1 MNLQRLRYLREIAR
15 RNLNLTAAA
24 AALHTSQPGVSRQI
38 LELEEELGCQ
48 IFERRGR
55 RLTGLTEPGRAAL
68 AIAERVLDDLEDLH
82 RVGREWADSEAGTL
96 TIATTH
102 TQARYTLP
110 DVVAQFRRD
119 HPRVAVTL
127 RQGDPEQVVRAV
139 LDGKAD
145 LAVATEAV
153 SRVDQLLATPF
164 LQWSH
169 VAVVPPQHPLAI
181 QSANTVSAADL
192 AQYPLLTYDAAFAG
206 RNTID
211 LVFADAGL
219 KPEVAISALDA
230 DVIKTYV
237 RLGLG
242 VGLIASVAFDPIAD
256 HPLIALD
263 CRHLFG
269 IKTSFVALPVGRTPR
284 RFVTRFVELLTH
296 QARPISQTLPKMAD
310 DHSPDRSARH
320 IKTNKIP

>member
-68 AIAERVLDDLEDLH
+68 AIAERVLDDLEDLR

-110 DVVAQFRRD
+110 AVVAQFRRD

-153 SRVDQLLATPF
+153 SRVEQLQAKPF
-164 LQWSH
+164 LEWSH
-169 VAVVPPQHPLAI
+169 VAVVPPEHPLTI
-181 QSANTVSAADL
+181 QRASTLSAADL

-242 VGLIASVAFDPIAD
+242 VGLIASVAFDPITD

-284 RFVTRFVELLTH
+284 RFVTRFVELLTN
-296 QARPISQTLPKMAD
+296 QAGPLSQTLPRMTD
-310 DHSPDRSARH
+310 DHPPDRTARQ

>member
-1 MNLQRLRYLREIAR
+1 MNLQRLRYLREIVR
-15 RNLNLTAAA
+15 RDLNVTAAA
-24 AALHTSQPGVSRQI
+24 VALHTSQPGVSRQI

-55 RLTGLTEPGRAAL
+55 RLIGLTEPGRTAL
-68 AIAERVLDDLEDLH
+68 AIAERVLDDLDAL
-82 RVGREWADSEAGTL
+82 RQVGHEWSDGDEGTL

-110 DVVAQFRRD
+110 AVVAAFRRQ

-127 RQGDPEQVVRAV
+127 RQGDPDQVVRAV

-145 LAVATEAV
+145 LAIATEAV
-153 SRVDQLLATPF
+153 SRVEQLVATPF

-169 VAVVPPQHPLAI
+169 VAVMPPDHPLATI
-181 QSANTVSAADL
+181 GTMTVAAL
-192 AQYPLLTYDAAFAG
+192 AQHPLLTYDMAFAG
-206 RNTID
+206 RGAID
-211 LVFADAGL
+211 RVFADAGL
-219 KPEVAISALDA
+219 TPLVAISALDA

-242 VGLIASVAFDPIAD
+242 VGLIASIAFEAD
-256 HPLIALD
+256 ADAPLIAID

-269 IKTSFVALPVGRTPR
+269 TKTSFVALPVGRSPR
-284 RFVTRFVELLTH
+284 RFVSRFVEMLVD
-296 QARPISQTLPKMAD
+296 SSLPHFFA
-310 DHSPDRSARH
+310 P
-320 IKTNKIP
+320 

>member
-15 RNLNLTAAA
+15 RDLNLTAAA
-24 AALHTSQPGVSRQI
+24 VALHTSQPGVSRQI

-55 RLTGLTEPGRAAL
+55 RLTSLTEPGRAAL
-68 AIAERVLDDLEDLH
+68 AIAERVLDDVEALR
-82 RVGREWADSEAGTL
+82 RVGREWTDSAAGTL

-110 DVVAQFRRD
+110 AVVAQFRQD

-127 RQGDPEQVVRAV
+127 RQGDPEQVVRSV
-139 LDGKAD
+139 LEGKAD
-145 LAVATEAV
+145 LAIATEAV
-153 SRVDQLLATPF
+153 SRVAQLQATPF
-164 LQWSH
+164 LEWSH
-169 VAVVPPQHPLAI
+169 VAVMPPEHPLATEFFNQPRGTI
-181 QSANTVSAADL
+181 SVANL
-192 AQYPLLTYDAAFAG
+192 ARFPLLTYDAAFAG

-219 KPEVAISALDA
+219 TPEMAISALDA

-242 VGLIASVAFDPIAD
+242 VGLIASVAFDPVAD
-256 HPLIALD
+256 QPLMALD

-269 IKTSFVALPVGRTPR
+269 TKTSFVALPADRTPR
-284 RFVTRFVELLTH
+284 RFVTRFVELLTG
-296 QARPISQTLPKMAD
+296 QSLD
-310 DHSPDRSARH
+310 
-320 IKTNKIP
+320 

>member
-15 RNLNLTAAA
+15 RDLNLTAAA
-24 AALHTSQPGVSRQI
+24 VALHTSQPGVSRQI

-55 RLTGLTEPGRAAL
+55 RLTSLTEPGRAAL
-68 AIAERVLDDLEDLH
+68 AIAERVLDDIEALR
-82 RVGREWADSEAGTL
+82 RVGREWTDSAAGTL

-110 DVVAQFRRD
+110 AVVAKFRQD
-119 HPRVAVTL
+119 HPRVTVTL
-127 RQGDPEQVVRAV
+127 RQGDPEQVVRSV
-139 LDGKAD
+139 LEGKAD
-145 LAVATEAV
+145 LAIATEAV
-153 SRVDQLLATPF
+153 GQVEQLRATPF
-164 LQWSH
+164 LEWSH
-169 VAVVPPQHPLAI
+169 VAVMPPEHPLATEFI
-181 QSANTVSAADL
+181 NQSGGTISVANL
-192 AQYPLLTYDAAFAG
+192 AKFPLLTYDAAFAG

-219 KPEVAISALDA
+219 TPEMAISALDA

-256 HPLIALD
+256 QPLMALD

-269 IKTSFVALPVGRTPR
+269 TKTSFVALPADRTPR
-284 RFVTRFVELLTH
+284 RFVTRFVELLTGTSLN
-296 QARPISQTLPKMAD
+296 QA
-310 DHSPDRSARH
+310 
-320 IKTNKIP
+320 

>member
-15 RNLNLTAAA
+15 RDLNLTAAA
-24 AALHTSQPGVSRQI
+24 VALHTSQPGVSRQI

-55 RLTGLTEPGRAAL
+55 RLTSLTEPGRAAL
-68 AIAERVLDDLEDLH
+68 AIAERVLEDVEALR
-82 RVGREWADSEAGTL
+82 RVGREWTDSEAGTL

-110 DVVAQFRRD
+110 AVVAQFRRD

-127 RQGDPEQVVRAV
+127 RQGDPEQVVRSV
-139 LDGKAD
+139 LEGKAD
-145 LAVATEAV
+145 LAIATEAV
-153 SRVDQLLATPF
+153 SRVEQLRATPF
-164 LQWSH
+164 LEWSH
-169 VAVVPPQHPLAI
+169 VAVMPPEHALAEQFFG
-181 QSANTVSAADL
+181 QSNETISAANL
-192 AQYPLLTYDAAFAG
+192 AQFPLLTYDAAFAG

-219 KPEVAISALDA
+219 TPEMAISALDA

-256 HPLIALD
+256 QPLIALD

-269 IKTSFVALPVGRTPR
+269 TKTSFVALPADRTPR
-284 RFVTRFVELLTH
+284 RFVTRFVELLTGQSPS
-296 QARPISQTLPKMAD
+296 QA
-310 DHSPDRSARH
+310 
-320 IKTNKIP
+320 

>member
-15 RNLNLTAAA
+15 RDLNLTAAA
-24 AALHTSQPGVSRQI
+24 VALHTSQPGVSRQI

-55 RLTGLTEPGRAAL
+55 RLTNLTEPGRAAL
-68 AIAERVLDDLEDLH
+68 AIAERVLDDIEALR
-82 RVGREWADSEAGTL
+82 RVGREWTDSAAGTL

-110 DVVAQFRRD
+110 AVVAQFRQD

-127 RQGDPEQVVRAV
+127 RQGDPDQVVRSV
-139 LDGKAD
+139 IEGKAD
-145 LAVATEAV
+145 LAIATEAV
-153 SRVDQLLATPF
+153 SQVEQLRATPF
-164 LQWSH
+164 LEWSH
-169 VAVVPPQHPLAI
+169 VAVMPPEHPLATEFI
-181 QSANTVSAADL
+181 KQSGGTISVANL
-192 AQYPLLTYDAAFAG
+192 AQFPLLTYDAAFAG

-219 KPEVAISALDA
+219 TPEMAISALDA

-242 VGLIASVAFDPIAD
+242 VGLIASVAFDPISD
-256 HPLIALD
+256 QPLIALD

-269 IKTSFVALPVGRTPR
+269 TKTSFVALPADRTPR
-284 RFVTRFVELLTH
+284 RFVTRFVELLTGTSLN
-296 QARPISQTLPKMAD
+296 QA
-310 DHSPDRSARH
+310 
-320 IKTNKIP
+320 

>member
-15 RNLNLTAAA
+15 RDLNLTAAA

-55 RLTGLTEPGRAAL
+55 RLASLTEPGRAAL
-68 AIAERVLDDLEDLH
+68 AIAERVLDDVEALR
-82 RVGREWADSEAGTL
+82 RVGREWTDSAAGTL

-110 DVVAQFRRD
+110 AVVAKFRQD

-127 RQGDPEQVVRAV
+127 RQGDPDQVVRSV
-139 LDGKAD
+139 IEGKAD
-145 LAVATEAV
+145 LAIATEAV
-153 SRVDQLLATPF
+153 SQVEQLRATPF
-164 LQWSH
+164 LEWSH
-169 VAVVPPQHPLAI
+169 VAVMPPEHPLATEFI
-181 QSANTVSAADL
+181 KQSGGTISVANL
-192 AQYPLLTYDAAFAG
+192 AQFPLLTYDAAFAG

-219 KPEVAISALDA
+219 TPEMAISALDA

-256 HPLIALD
+256 QPLIALD

-269 IKTSFVALPVGRTPR
+269 TKTSFVALPADRTPR
-284 RFVTRFVELLTH
+284 RFVTRFVELLTGTSLN
-296 QARPISQTLPKMAD
+296 QA
-310 DHSPDRSARH
+310 
-320 IKTNKIP
+320 